1 MKTLITALLLS
12 ATTLSATAAPV
23 DRYGYTLPPS
33 MQKKKKPAATK
44 KKAVP
49 AIDYVGEYVN
59 FGDWKEV
66 RAFLDD
72 VAARDGLWMSPADA
86 AEVTGWTLKPEGMC
100 RDDLCVPLPASAVG
114 INEVD
119 LAAFWKKLGG
129 PVVSSE
135 TRDVWALGAPP

>member
-1 MKTLITALLLS
+1 M
-12 ATTLSATAAPV
+12 
-23 DRYGYTLPPS
+23 
-33 MQKKKKPAATK
+33 TK
-44 KKAVP
+44 ILTPLA
-49 AIDYVGEYVN
+49 D
-59 FGDWKEV
+59 F
-66 RAFLDD
+66 D